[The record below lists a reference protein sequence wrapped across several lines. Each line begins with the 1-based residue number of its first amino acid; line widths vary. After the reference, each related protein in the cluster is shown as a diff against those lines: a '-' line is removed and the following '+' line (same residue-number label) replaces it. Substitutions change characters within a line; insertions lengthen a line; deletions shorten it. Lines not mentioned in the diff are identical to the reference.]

1 MITNMPAFRLWHST
15 GKRMIEC
22 GAAWPNRA
30 GTGFNCQLDSITG
43 TKQFFLVPNLDR
55 DGKPQGTAPFKVLYS
70 TTRVRSDGGQHTRHV
85 GVAHLSG
92 DRQGYDCYIA
102 DPFGNLKIHLR
113 PIVEPAAAAAND
125 DEIPDSDE
133 IPSADDH
140 AVSEVA

>member
-1 MITNMPAFRLWHST
+1 MITNMPAFRLWFNT
-15 GKRMIEC
+15 GKRMMEC

-43 TKQFFLVPNLDR
+43 QRQFFLVPNVGK
-55 DGKPQGTAPFKVLYS
+55 DGKPQGSAPFKVLYS

-85 GVAHLSG
+85 GVAHVSG
-92 DRQGYDCYIA
+92 DRQGYDCYIS

-125 DEIPDSDE
+125 DGIPDDDE
-133 IPSADDH
+133 IPSADEP